1 MTLATPDL
9 LFFENV
15 PVVEGTYVTA
25 ALVFEYRAN
34 EVNSLP
40 AHPVKS

>member
-1 MTLATPDL
+1 MPLVTPDL

-15 PVVEGTYVTA
+15 PVVEGTYVSA
-25 ALVFEYRAN
+25 ALVSDTGPA

-40 AHPVKS
+40 GQPVNS